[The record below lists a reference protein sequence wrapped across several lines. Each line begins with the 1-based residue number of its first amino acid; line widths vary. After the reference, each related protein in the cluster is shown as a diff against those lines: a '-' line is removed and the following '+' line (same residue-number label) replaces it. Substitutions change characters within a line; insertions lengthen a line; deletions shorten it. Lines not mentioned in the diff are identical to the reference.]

1 MDFPLIISTAVILF
15 FIYIAASSV
24 ESKIDSVKATLERLE
39 HKVSRTDSTVLGI
52 EEKINGTMQADDY
65 AA

>member
-52 EEKINGTMQADDY
+52 EEKISNSMQADDY
-65 AA
+65 VQ